1 MGETAPDSNARR
13 SAESLRGKPG
23 RRRPPP
29 PPPPP
34 ADGTLRGGLDGRS
47 RAILVGALEQG
58 LFEALKLR
66 ADDPT
71 AFLVA
76 YLRARALPPRAPRH
90 AAKQPP
96 FVRATAARGASLG
109 T

>member
-1 MGETAPDSNARR
+1 MMAAP
-13 SAESLRGKPG
+13 
-23 RRRPPP
+23 
-29 PPPPP
+29 
-34 ADGTLRGGLDGRS
+34 

-76 YLRARALPPRAPRH
+76 YLRARALPVPEELGH
-90 AAKQPP
+90 PP
-96 FVRATAARGASLG
+96 PPPPPQ
-109 T
+109 